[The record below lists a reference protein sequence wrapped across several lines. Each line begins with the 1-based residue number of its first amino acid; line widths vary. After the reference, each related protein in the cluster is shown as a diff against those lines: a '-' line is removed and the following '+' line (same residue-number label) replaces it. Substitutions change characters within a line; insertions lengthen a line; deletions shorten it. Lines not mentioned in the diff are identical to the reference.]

1 MDVGIN
7 LPVMAPGLDRGHLL
21 AWCARVDAGPWSSL
35 AAGDRVNYPN
45 PELHTL
51 LAAAA
56 IATERV
62 RLVTNVTVVP
72 IHHPV
77 ALAKQLATIDVLSA
91 GRLVVGVGVG
101 GREEDVLAV
110 DAPTGGAVLDRLE
123 QGVARMRALWSGAH
137 AHPDA
142 LRPVEPFP
150 VQDPVP
156 VLAGSL
162 GPRSIARAARWAD
175 GLLSFS
181 FGMAGPEV
189 AAALEAMRG
198 AWADA
203 GRDGAPRLVT
213 GGFVAVGPDP
223 DRQMEAFLRR
233 YLNFLGPAAEH
244 ALPVADLRSPTA
256 VRAAVDRVRD
266 LGADEVL
273 LTPTTVDPDEVDR
286 LADAVFG

>member
-7 LPVMAPGLDRGHLL
+7 LPVMAPGLDRARVLE
-21 AWCARVDAGPWSSL
+21 WCARVDAGPWSSL
-35 AAGDRVNYPN
+35 AAGDRVSFPN

-56 IATERV
+56 VLTERV
-62 RLVTNVTVVP
+62 RLVTNVTVLP

-77 ALAKQLATIDVLSA
+77 ELAKQLATVDVLSD
-91 GRLVVGVGVG
+91 GRLTVGVGVG
-101 GREEDVLAV
+101 GRQEDYLALDADW
-110 DAPTGGAVLDRLE
+110 DAPKLARLE
-123 QGVARMRALWSGAH
+123 DGVARLRATWAGEH

-150 VQDPVP
+150 VQSPVP
-156 VLAGSL
+156 VLAGAL

-181 FGMAGPEV
+181 FGLAAAEV
-189 AAALEAMRG
+189 AGALDAMRE
-198 AWADA
+198 AWAEA

-213 GGFVAVGPDP
+213 GAFVAVGDDP
-223 DRQMEAFLRR
+223 DAQMETFLRR

-244 ALPVADLRSPTA
+244 ALPVASLRSPA
-256 VRAAVDRVRD
+256 ALRAALARVRD

-273 LTPTTVDPDEVDR
+273 LTPTTVDADEVDR

>member
-7 LPVMAPGLDRGHLL
+7 LPVMAPGLDRARVLE
-21 AWCARVDAGPWSSL
+21 WCARVDAGPWSSL
-35 AAGDRVNYPN
+35 AAGDRVSFPN

-56 IATERV
+56 VLTERV
-62 RLVTNVTVVP
+62 RLVTNVTVLP

-77 ALAKQLATIDVLSA
+77 ELAKQLATVDVLSD
-91 GRLVVGVGVG
+91 GRLTVGVGVG
-101 GREEDVLAV
+101 GRQEDYLALDV
-110 DAPTGGAVLDRLE
+110 DWDAPKLARLE
-123 QGVARMRALWSGAH
+123 DGVARLRATWAGEHAH
-137 AHPDA
+137 ADA

-150 VQDPVP
+150 VQSPVP
-156 VLAGSL
+156 VLAGAL
-162 GPRSIARAARWAD
+162 GPRSIARVAHWAD

-181 FGMAGPEV
+181 FGLAAPEV
-189 AAALEAMRG
+189 AGALDAMRE
-198 AWADA
+198 AWAAA

-213 GGFVAVGPDP
+213 GAFVAVGDDP
-223 DRQMEAFLRR
+223 DGQMETFLRR

-244 ALPVADLRSPTA
+244 TLPIASLRSPA
-256 VRAAVDRVRD
+256 ALRAALARVRD

-273 LTPTTVDPDEVDR
+273 LTPTTVDADEVDR